1 MEGCS
6 AQWNRE
12 REVTQQFWNMWL
24 ELPQSKYFLVPFY
37 HFFLFYF
44 ILFEGEVSQMGVGG
58 VGGKPPM
65 LVLSQSSALLPHV
78 SSLLAEGRLTALP
91 HWWLEALEVFAT
103 SWFWS
108 QLCAYM
114 LRHRAR
120 WLCVRVCGGVSGE
133 RGQDSLFLPPKLH
146 ISLITPK
153 TTEDTFQ
160 IYLKEWPSD

>member
-1 MEGCS
+1 
-6 AQWNRE
+6 
-12 REVTQQFWNMWL
+12 MWL

-91 HWWLEALEVFAT
+91 HW
-103 SWFWS
+103 
-108 QLCAYM
+108 
-114 LRHRAR
+114 
-120 WLCVRVCGGVSGE
+120 
-133 RGQDSLFLPPKLH
+133 
-146 ISLITPK
+146 
-153 TTEDTFQ
+153 
-160 IYLKEWPSD
+160 